1 MKLIKRRLVYVG
13 FAFPHHKG
21 SHAGYHQVKDY
32 LQYDMEIDCQE
43 YFERSQVPNF
53 DLSLISK
60 LKRKIIRRLFGV
72 NAIPWFIFRI
82 IWLGIRNNDLVFHYI
97 YGENIYFP
105 WTRHFMRKGN
115 KIVCTFHQP
124 LSYFESNTRAM
135 EKLLKTDC
143 IILVGNSEVKQFKK
157 ITGKD
162 NVVYI
167 PHGISTDFYNIDK
180 DVKKEPIILTVGNW
194 LRDYEFANKVY
205 SNLLKLDSYIS
216 IHIVSSPSNMKYI
229 TKNPRITFMHGISD
243 EEFRLEYLKCSV
255 LFLPLKRYTAN
266 NSLLEASSTAC
277 NIVISSNYPDNSYI
291 PDKYVTLT
299 KMDVTDTTN
308 TILKSHNYDYNEAL
322 SEFIKNHYGWELVAS
337 KTHET
342 LKNV

>member
-1 MKLIKRRLVYVG
+1 
-13 FAFPHHKG
+13 
-21 SHAGYHQVKDY
+21 
-32 LQYDMEIDCQE
+32 
-43 YFERSQVPNF
+43 
-53 DLSLISK
+53 
-60 LKRKIIRRLFGV
+60 
-72 NAIPWFIFRI
+72 
-82 IWLGIRNNDLVFHYI
+82 
-97 YGENIYFP
+97 
-105 WTRHFMRKGN
+105 
-115 KIVCTFHQP
+115 
-124 LSYFESNTRAM
+124 M
-135 EKLLKTDC
+135 EKLLKTDY
-143 IILVGNSEVKQFKK
+143 IILVGKSEVEQFKK
-157 ITGKD
+157 ITCKD

-205 SNLLKLDSYIS
+205 SNLLKLDSDIS
-216 IHIVSSPSNMKYI
+216 IHIVSSPTNMKYI

-243 EEFRLEYLKCSV
+243 EELRLEYLKCSV

-266 NSLLEASSTAC
+266 NSLLEASSTGC

-299 KMDVTDTTN
+299 KMDVTGTTN

-337 KTHET
+337 KTYKA

>member
-1 MKLIKRRLVYVG
+1 MKRKVVYVG
-13 FAFPHHKG
+13 FAFQHHKDT
-21 SHAGYHQVKDY
+21 HAGYHQIKEYLNYDY
-32 LQYDMEIDCQE
+32 VIDCQG
-43 YFERSQVPNF
+43 FF
-53 DLSLISK
+53 DKASRPYESLNILSK
-60 LKRKIIRRLFGV
+60 LTRRIFRRLFGF
-72 NAIPWFIFRI
+72 NNIPWFLFRI

-135 EKLLKTDC
+135 ERLLKTDF
-143 IILVGNSEVKQFKK
+143 IILVGNSEVEQFKR

-162 NVVYI
+162 DVVYI

-205 SNLLKLDSYIS
+205 SNLLKLNSDVS

-243 EEFRLEYLKCSV
+243 EELRLEYLKCSV

-266 NSLLEASSTAC
+266 NSLLEASSTGC
-277 NIVISSNYPDNSYI
+277 NIVIASNYSDNSYI
-291 PDKYVTLT
+291 PEKYITLS
-299 KMDVTDTTN
+299 KMDVIGTTN
-308 TILKSHNYDYNEAL
+308 TILKSYNYDYNEAL

-337 KTHET
+337 KTYEI